1 MSMLQ
6 NRSSP
11 NIPQAPAQYDV
22 AYMNALSNVIRLFF
36 NTINTVQQLNLASLN
51 LDLRT
56 LPTDADYVNLRLGDV
71 YRDTEGG
78 TLHDGTNVLR
88 IKVPGRLTGVTASGA
103 VGSVSFAELFGLT
116 SISGVGTVGTVGVTR
131 TVGLTGVSG
140 AGAVGS
146 VGAVGGAITKNLTGV
161 SGAGAVG
168 TMTP

>member
-36 NTINTVQQLNLASLN
+36 KNINTVQQLNLASLN

-56 LPTDADYVNLRLGDV
+56 LPTDADLPNLRIGDV
-71 YRDTEGG
+71 YRDTQ
-78 TLHDGTNVLR
+78 DGVQATSQMLR
-88 IKVPGRLTGVTASGA
+88 IKVPVELAGVSASG
-103 VGSVSFAELFGLT
+103 T
-116 SISGVGTVGTVGVTR
+116 
-131 TVGLTGVSG
+131 
-140 AGAVGS
+140 VGS
-146 VGAVGGAITKNLTGV
+146 VGTTKTIGLTGI

-168 TMTP
+168 TVTP

>member
-1 MSMLQ
+1 MGMLQ
-6 NRSSP
+6 NQNAP
-11 NIPQAPAQYDV
+11 NVPAAPTQYDQGF
-22 AYMNALSNVIRLFF
+22 MNQYTNVLRLFF
-36 NTINTVQQLNLASLN
+36 NQINAIQQLNLARLN
-51 LDLRT
+51 LDLGT

-140 AGAVGS
+140 AGAVG
-146 VGAVGGAITKNLTGV
+146 
-161 SGAGAVG
+161 